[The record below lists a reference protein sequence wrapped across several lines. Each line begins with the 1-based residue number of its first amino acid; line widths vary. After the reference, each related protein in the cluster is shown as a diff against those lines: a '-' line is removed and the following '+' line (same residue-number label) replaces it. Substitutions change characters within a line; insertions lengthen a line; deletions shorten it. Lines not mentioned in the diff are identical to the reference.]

1 MAIGDQ
7 IRKYRTQAGWSQA
20 WLAEQLGVSQNTI
33 SSWETGRT
41 EPSRQDSRR
50 VAQAL
55 SVEVSALELV
65 DEAASEGPSSNP
77 KRRFSSLYTHGFVRA
92 AACAPV
98 VVPANPA
105 ANAEAILE
113 FWREADSARAALLL
127 TPELSLSGYSID
139 DLLLQAPLLDAVEA
153 AIERLCIE
161 SRDLFPILIVGAPI
175 RKNECVYN
183 CAVVIHRGEILG
195 VVPKSFLPNYRE
207 YYEKRHFGIAS
218 DSPRHD
224 VRLGGVDVPFT
235 SKIVFGDRNLR
246 DFTFHVEICE
256 DFWAPTPPSTFGAL
270 AGANILLNL
279 SASNI
284 VIGKADDRAVL
295 CDSQSRR
302 AIAAY
307 VFAAAGHGESTTDL
321 AWDGQVIAYEMG
333 EKIAEGERF
342 ARDPKIVIADID
354 VNRIAQERL
363 RNGTFRDSVALHA
376 DKLTGWALRDF
387 TLDKHPIATS
397 PLERKI
403 DRLPFVPDDLSK
415 RDRDCFEAYNIQVSG
430 LAKRIEA
437 TSTKRVVIGVS
448 GGIDS
453 THALIV
459 IARAFD
465 LLGLPRK
472 GIIGVTMPG
481 FATSDATK
489 TSAWEL
495 MAALG
500 IDAREVSIEPLAQR
514 MLEDLDHPAARGEP
528 VYDVAYENVQAGLR
542 TDYLFRLANKEG
554 GFVVGTGDLSELALG
569 WCTYGV
575 GDHMSHYN
583 VNGGAPKTLI
593 QYLIRWVADSKLFD
607 AKTSNTLIKVL
618 EGEISPELIPG
629 AAPQSTQ
636 AVVGPYELQDFNL
649 YYFTRYGMKPSKILF
664 LAQSAWGDKYDYATL
679 KKWLGVFISRFFANQ
694 YKRSAVPN
702 GPKIV
707 SGGALSPR
715 GDWRMPSDA
724 SAAIW
729 LSELEA
735 NTPETLD

>member
-1 MAIGDQ
+1 MAS
-7 IRKYRTQAGWSQA
+7 RKT
-20 WLAEQLGVSQNTI
+20 
-33 SSWETGRT
+33 
-41 EPSRQDSRR
+41 
-50 VAQAL
+50 
-55 SVEVSALELV
+55 SAK
-65 DEAASEGPSSNP
+65 SFN
-77 KRRFSSLYTHGFVRA
+77 SLYAHGFVRV

-98 VVPANPA
+98 VHPADPA
-105 ANAEAILE
+105 ANAEEILK
-113 FWREADSARAALLL
+113 FWREADAEKAAILL
-127 TPELSLSGYSID
+127 TPELSISGYAID
-139 DLLLQAPLLDAVEA
+139 DLLLQDTLLNAVEA
-153 AIERLCIE
+153 AIAKLIVASEG
-161 SRDLFPILIVGAPI
+161 LFPILIVGATI
-175 RKNECVYN
+175 RSRTSIFN
-183 CAVVIHRGEILG
+183 CAVLIHRGQILG

-207 YYEKRHFGIAS
+207 FYEKRYFSVAS
-218 DSPRHD
+218 DTEEDLIQLCGEWVGFGED
-224 VRLGGVDVPFT
+224 VVFT
-235 SKIVFGDRNLR
+235 ATDNP
-246 DFTFHVEICE
+246 DFSFHVEICE
-256 DFWAPTPPSTFGAL
+256 DFWAPNPPSTMGAL

-284 VIGKADDRAVL
+284 VIGKAEDRAVL

-342 ARDPKIVIADID
+342 SRVPKLVIADID
-354 VNRIAQERL
+354 VARIAQER
-363 RNGTFRDSVALHA
+363 RRVGTFHDAATREKERLIKWGHITFDLDAPTEELPLKR
-376 DKLTGWALRDF
+376 KL
-387 TLDKHPIATS
+387 
-397 PLERKI
+397 
-403 DRLPFVPDDLSK
+403 DRFPFVPDDLSK

-430 LAKRIEA
+430 LAKRIE
-437 TSTKRVVIGVS
+437 TTKSKRVVIGVS
-448 GGIDS
+448 GGLDS

-472 GIIGVTMPG
+472 NIIGVTMPG

-489 TSAWEL
+489 SNAWAL
-495 MAALG
+495 MNALG
-500 IDAREVSIEPLAQR
+500 IDAREVSIAPLAQR
-514 MLEDLDHPAARGEP
+514 MLEDLNHPAARGEP

-542 TDYLFRLANKEG
+542 TDYLFRLANTEG

-593 QYLIRWVADSKLFD
+593 QHLIRWVADKQIFD
-607 AKTSNTLIKVL
+607 AGVSKTLLSVL

-629 AAPQSTQ
+629 DAPQSTQ

-649 YYFTRYGMKPSKILF
+649 FWLTRYGMAPSKILY
-664 LAQSAWGDKYDYATL
+664 LAWNAWRDTYDYATL
-679 KKWLGVFISRFFANQ
+679 KRWLEVFLTRFFANQ

-724 SAAIW
+724 SAAAW
-729 LSELEA
+729 LAELKQ
-735 NTPETLD
+735 NTPDKLD

>member
-1 MAIGDQ
+1 MA
-7 IRKYRTQAGWSQA
+7 RSSAA
-20 WLAEQLGVSQNTI
+20 AFQN
-33 SSWETGRT
+33 
-41 EPSRQDSRR
+41 
-50 VAQAL
+50 
-55 SVEVSALELV
+55 
-65 DEAASEGPSSNP
+65 
-77 KRRFSSLYTHGFVRA
+77 LYTHGFVRV
-92 AACAPV
+92 AACAPIV
-98 VVPANPA
+98 APADPA
-105 ANAEAILE
+105 ANADRILK
-113 FWREADSARAALLL
+113 FWREADSEKAAVLL
-127 TPELSLSGYSID
+127 TPELSLTGYAID
-139 DLLLQAPLLDAVEA
+139 DLLLQDSLLNSVEIA
-153 AIERLCIE
+153 LAKLKAE
-161 SRDLFPILIVGAPI
+161 SEKLFPILIVGAPI
-175 RKNECVYN
+175 RLRGALYN
-183 CAVVIHRGEILG
+183 CAVLIHRGEVLG
-195 VVPKSFLPNYRE
+195 IVPKSFLPNYRE
-207 YYEKRHFGIAS
+207 FYEKRYFGVAP
-218 DSPRHD
+218 DRH
-224 VRLGGVDVPFT
+224 VHAIEFLGGGT
-235 SKIVFGDRNLR
+235 NFGANQIFYHADNP

-256 DFWAPTPPSTFGAL
+256 DFWAPTPPSSKGAL
-270 AGANILLNL
+270 AGANILFNL

-284 VIGKADDRAVL
+284 TIGKAEDRAVL

-307 VFAAAGHGESTTDL
+307 VFAAAGNGESTTDL
-321 AWDGQVIAYEMG
+321 AWDGQIIAYEMG

-342 ARDPKIVIADID
+342 SREPKLVTADID
-354 VNRIAQERL
+354 VGRIAQERI
-363 RNGTFRDSVALHA
+363 RVGTFRDAA
-376 DKLTGWALRDF
+376 ARLRDELYLWSRIRF
-387 TLDKHPIATS
+387 EQELPKG
-397 PLERKI
+397 PLPLKRKL
-403 DRLPFVPDDLSK
+403 DRLPFVPDDLAK
-415 RDRDCFEAYNIQVSG
+415 RDRDCFEAYNIQVAG

-437 TSTKRVVIGVS
+437 TNTKRVVIGIS
-448 GGIDS
+448 GGLDS

-472 GIIGVTMPG
+472 NIIGVTMPG
-481 FATSDATK
+481 FATSDETK
-489 TSAWEL
+489 KSAWAL
-495 MAALG
+495 MNALG

-607 AKTSNTLIKVL
+607 AAVSNTLINVL
-618 EGEISPELIPG
+618 NTEISPELIPG

-649 YYFTRYGMKPSKILF
+649 FWLTRYGLAPSKLLF
-664 LAQSAWGDKYDYATL
+664 LAWSAWAGKYDYATL
-679 KKWLGVFISRFFANQ
+679 KSWLELFLKRFFANQ

-715 GDWRMPSDA
+715 GDWRAPSDA
-724 SAAIW
+724 AATTW
-729 LSELEA
+729 LNELHA
-735 NTPETLD
+735 NTPDKLD

>member
-1 MAIGDQ
+1 MASRKAQNEDA
-7 IRKYRTQAGWSQA
+7 IRFK
-20 WLAEQLGVSQNTI
+20 
-33 SSWETGRT
+33 
-41 EPSRQDSRR
+41 
-50 VAQAL
+50 
-55 SVEVSALELV
+55 
-65 DEAASEGPSSNP
+65 
-77 KRRFSSLYTHGFVRA
+77 SLYAHGFVRV

-98 VVPANPA
+98 VAPANPA
-105 ANAEAILE
+105 ANADAIVN
-113 FWREADSARAALLL
+113 FWREADAERAAILL
-127 TPELSLSGYSID
+127 TPELSLSGYAID
-139 DLLLQAPLLDAVEA
+139 DLLLQEPLLDAVEA
-153 AIERLCIE
+153 AIGQLLVE
-161 SRDLFPILIVGAPI
+161 SQELFPILIVGAPI
-175 RKNECVYN
+175 RSRGAVFN
-183 CAVVIHRGEILG
+183 CAVVIHHGQILG

-207 YYEKRHFGIAS
+207 FYEKRYFSVAS
-218 DSPRHD
+218 DTEEDLIFLCGDWVGFGEDVVFTATDSP
-224 VRLGGVDVPFT
+224 
-235 SKIVFGDRNLR
+235 
-246 DFTFHVEICE
+246 DFAFHVEICE
-256 DFWAPTPPSTFGAL
+256 DFWAPTPPSTMGAL

-284 VIGKADDRAVL
+284 VIGKAEDRAVL

-307 VFAAAGHGESTTDL
+307 VFAAAGRGESTTDV

-333 EKIAEGERF
+333 EKLVEGERF
-342 ARDPKIVIADID
+342 AREPKLVIADID
-354 VNRIAQERL
+354 VARIAQER
-363 RNGTFRDSVALHA
+363 RRVGTFRDAAARVQ
-376 DKLTGWALRDF
+376 DKLIKWGHITFELGAPNGEL
-387 TLDKHPIATS
+387 
-397 PLERKI
+397 PLKRKI
-403 DRLPFVPDDLSK
+403 DRFPFVPDDPSE

-430 LAKRIEA
+430 LAKRIES
-437 TSTKRVVIGVS
+437 TNTKRVIIGVS
-448 GGIDS
+448 GGLDS

-472 GIIGVTMPG
+472 NIIGVTLPG

-489 TSAWEL
+489 ANAWAL
-495 MAALG
+495 MNALG
-500 IDAREVSIEPLAQR
+500 IDGREVSIQPLAQR
-514 MLEDLDHPAARGEP
+514 MLEDLDHPAARGEK

-593 QYLIRWVADSKLFD
+593 QFLIRWVSDTKIFD
-607 AKTSNTLIKVL
+607 TTTSETLIRVL
-618 EGEISPELIPG
+618 ETEISPELIPG

-649 YYFTRYGMKPSKILF
+649 YWLTRYGLKPSKILF
-664 LAQSAWGDKYDYATL
+664 LAWSAWREKYDYATL
-679 KKWLGVFISRFFANQ
+679 KKWLGYFITRFFANQ
-694 YKRSAVPN
+694 YKRSAAPN

-724 SAAIW
+724 SAAVW
-729 LSELEA
+729 LAELSN
-735 NTPETLD
+735 NTPEALD

>member
-1 MAIGDQ
+1 MA
-7 IRKYRTQAGWSQA
+7 RSSAA
-20 WLAEQLGVSQNTI
+20 AFQN
-33 SSWETGRT
+33 
-41 EPSRQDSRR
+41 
-50 VAQAL
+50 
-55 SVEVSALELV
+55 
-65 DEAASEGPSSNP
+65 
-77 KRRFSSLYTHGFVRA
+77 LYTHGFVRV
-92 AACAPV
+92 AACAPIV
-98 VVPANPA
+98 APADPA
-105 ANAEAILE
+105 ANADRILK
-113 FWREADSARAALLL
+113 FWREADSEKAAVLL
-127 TPELSLSGYSID
+127 TPELSLTGYAID
-139 DLLLQAPLLDAVEA
+139 DLLLQDSLLNSVEIA
-153 AIERLCIE
+153 LAKLKAE
-161 SRDLFPILIVGAPI
+161 SEKLFPILIVGAPI
-175 RKNECVYN
+175 RLRGALYN
-183 CAVVIHRGEILG
+183 CAVLIHRGEVLG
-195 VVPKSFLPNYRE
+195 IVPKSFLPNYRE
-207 YYEKRHFGIAS
+207 FYEKRYFGVAP
-218 DSPRHD
+218 DRH
-224 VRLGGVDVPFT
+224 VHAIEFLGGGT
-235 SKIVFGDRNLR
+235 NFGANQIFYHADNP

-256 DFWAPTPPSTFGAL
+256 DFWAPTPPSSKGAL
-270 AGANILLNL
+270 AGANILFNL

-284 VIGKADDRAVL
+284 TIGKAEDRAVL

-307 VFAAAGHGESTTDL
+307 VFAAAGNGESTTDL
-321 AWDGQVIAYEMG
+321 AWDGQIIAYEMG

-342 ARDPKIVIADID
+342 SREPKLVTADID
-354 VNRIAQERL
+354 VGRIAQERI
-363 RNGTFRDSVALHA
+363 RVGTFRDAA
-376 DKLTGWALRDF
+376 ARLRDELYLWSRIRF
-387 TLDKHPIATS
+387 EQELPKGAL
-397 PLERKI
+397 PLKRKL
-403 DRLPFVPDDLSK
+403 DRLPFVPDDLAK
-415 RDRDCFEAYNIQVSG
+415 RDRDCFEAYNIQVAG

-437 TSTKRVVIGVS
+437 TNTKRVVIGIS
-448 GGIDS
+448 GGLDS

-472 GIIGVTMPG
+472 NIIGVTMPG
-481 FATSDATK
+481 FATSDETK
-489 TSAWEL
+489 KSAWAL
-495 MAALG
+495 MNALG

-607 AKTSNTLIKVL
+607 AAVSNTLINVL
-618 EGEISPELIPG
+618 NTEISPELIPG

-649 YYFTRYGMKPSKILF
+649 YWLTRYGLAPSKLLF
-664 LAQSAWGDKYDYATL
+664 LAWSAWAGKYDYATL
-679 KKWLGVFISRFFANQ
+679 KSWLELFLKRFFANQ

-715 GDWRMPSDA
+715 GDWRAPSDA
-724 SAAIW
+724 AATTW
-729 LSELEA
+729 LNELHA
-735 NTPETLD
+735 NTPDKLD

>member
-1 MAIGDQ
+1 MA
-7 IRKYRTQAGWSQA
+7 RSSAA
-20 WLAEQLGVSQNTI
+20 AFQN
-33 SSWETGRT
+33 
-41 EPSRQDSRR
+41 
-50 VAQAL
+50 
-55 SVEVSALELV
+55 
-65 DEAASEGPSSNP
+65 
-77 KRRFSSLYTHGFVRA
+77 LYTHGFVRV
-92 AACAPV
+92 AACAPIV
-98 VVPANPA
+98 APADPA
-105 ANAEAILE
+105 ANADRILK
-113 FWREADSARAALLL
+113 FWREADSEKAAVLL
-127 TPELSLSGYSID
+127 TPELSLTGYAID
-139 DLLLQAPLLDAVEA
+139 DLLLQDSLLNSVEIA
-153 AIERLCIE
+153 LAKLKAE
-161 SRDLFPILIVGAPI
+161 SEKLFPILIVGAPI
-175 RKNECVYN
+175 RLRGALYN
-183 CAVVIHRGEILG
+183 CAVLIHRGEVLG
-195 VVPKSFLPNYRE
+195 IVPKSFLPNYRE
-207 YYEKRHFGIAS
+207 FYEKRYFGVAP
-218 DSPRHD
+218 DRH
-224 VRLGGVDVPFT
+224 VHAIEFLGGGT
-235 SKIVFGDRNLR
+235 NFGANQIFYHADNP

-256 DFWAPTPPSTFGAL
+256 DFWAPTPPSSKGAL
-270 AGANILLNL
+270 AGANILFNL

-284 VIGKADDRAVL
+284 TIGKAEDRAVL

-307 VFAAAGHGESTTDL
+307 VFAAAGNGESTTDL
-321 AWDGQVIAYEMG
+321 AWDGQIIAYEMG

-342 ARDPKIVIADID
+342 SREPKLVTADID
-354 VNRIAQERL
+354 VGRIAQERI
-363 RNGTFRDSVALHA
+363 RVGTFRDAA
-376 DKLTGWALRDF
+376 ARLRDELYLWSRIRF
-387 TLDKHPIATS
+387 EQELPKG
-397 PLERKI
+397 PLLLKRKL
-403 DRLPFVPDDLSK
+403 DRLPFVPDDLAK
-415 RDRDCFEAYNIQVSG
+415 RDRDCFEAYNIQVAG

-437 TSTKRVVIGVS
+437 TNTKRVVIGIS
-448 GGIDS
+448 GGLDS

-472 GIIGVTMPG
+472 NIIGVTMPG
-481 FATSDATK
+481 FATSDETK
-489 TSAWEL
+489 KSAWAL
-495 MAALG
+495 MNALG

-607 AKTSNTLIKVL
+607 AAVSNTLINVL
-618 EGEISPELIPG
+618 NTEISPELIPG

-649 YYFTRYGMKPSKILF
+649 FWLTRYGLAPSKLLF
-664 LAQSAWGDKYDYATL
+664 LAWSAWAGKYDYATL
-679 KKWLGVFISRFFANQ
+679 KSWLELFLKRFFANQ

-715 GDWRMPSDA
+715 GDWRAPSDA
-724 SAAIW
+724 AATTW
-729 LSELEA
+729 LNELHA
-735 NTPETLD
+735 NTPDKLD

>member
-1 MAIGDQ
+1 MAS
-7 IRKYRTQAGWSQA
+7 RKPQAKA
-20 WLAEQLGVSQNTI
+20 
-33 SSWETGRT
+33 
-41 EPSRQDSRR
+41 
-50 VAQAL
+50 AQ
-55 SVEVSALELV
+55 
-65 DEAASEGPSSNP
+65 
-77 KRRFSSLYTHGFVRA
+77 RFRSLYTHGFVRV

-98 VVPANPA
+98 VAPADPA
-105 ANAEAILE
+105 ANADAILQ
-113 FWREADSARAALLL
+113 FWREADAEKAAILL
-127 TPELSLSGYSID
+127 TPELSLSGYAID
-139 DLLLQAPLLDAVEA
+139 DLLLQEPLLDAVEDA
-153 AIERLCIE
+153 LARLKAE
-161 SRDLFPILIVGAPI
+161 SEKLFTVLVVGAPL
-175 RKNECVYN
+175 RSSGSVYN
-183 CAVVIHRGEILG
+183 CAVVIHRGRVLG

-207 YYEKRHFGIAS
+207 FYEKRHFGVAGDTEEDVIRLCGEDEFFSANLVFSAS
-218 DSPRHD
+218 D
-224 VRLGGVDVPFT
+224 F
-235 SKIVFGDRNLR
+235 R

-256 DFWAPTPPSTFGAL
+256 DFWSPIPPSSYAAM

-284 VIGKADDRAVL
+284 VIGKAEDRCVL

-302 AIAAY
+302 AVAAY
-307 VFAAAGHGESTTDL
+307 VFAAAGRGESTTDL
-321 AWDGQVIAYEMG
+321 AWDGQIVAYEMG

-342 ARDPKIVIADID
+342 ARDPKLVVADID
-354 VNRIAQERL
+354 VARIAQERRRL
-363 RNGTFRDSVALHA
+363 SNFRDCAAKEKKRLIKFGHMEFE
-376 DKLTGWALRDF
+376 LG
-387 TLDKHPIATS
+387 ATPAEL
-397 PLERKI
+397 PLKREI
-403 DRLPFVPDDLSK
+403 DRLPFVPDDIAR
-415 RDRDCFEAYNIQVSG
+415 RDRDCYEAYNIQVSG
-430 LAKRIEA
+430 LAKRVE
-437 TSTKRVVIGVS
+437 TTGSNRVVIGVS

-459 IARAFD
+459 AARAFD

-472 GIIGVTMPG
+472 NIVGVTMPG

-489 TSAWEL
+489 ANAWAL
-495 MAALG
+495 MNALN

-528 VYDVAYENVQAGLR
+528 LYDVAYENVQAGLR

-593 QYLIRWVADSKLFD
+593 QHLIRWVADANIFD
-607 AKTSNTLIKVL
+607 AKSSQTLIAVL
-618 EGEISPELIPG
+618 EGEISPELVPG
-629 AAPQSTQ
+629 ETPQSTQ

-649 YYFTRYGMKPSKILF
+649 FWLTRYGLKPSKILF
-664 LAQSAWGDKYDYATL
+664 LAWSAWREKYDYTAL
-679 KKWLGVFISRFFANQ
+679 RKWLELFLKRFFANQ

-724 SAAIW
+724 SATTW
-729 LSELEA
+729 LNELRE
-735 NTPETLD
+735 NTPEKLD

>member
-1 MAIGDQ
+1 MARPSAAD
-7 IRKYRTQAGWSQA
+7 RF
-20 WLAEQLGVSQNTI
+20 QN
-33 SSWETGRT
+33 
-41 EPSRQDSRR
+41 
-50 VAQAL
+50 
-55 SVEVSALELV
+55 
-65 DEAASEGPSSNP
+65 
-77 KRRFSSLYTHGFVRA
+77 LYTHGFVRV

-98 VVPANPA
+98 VAPADPA
-105 ANAEAILE
+105 SNAERILK
-113 FWREADSARAALLL
+113 FWREADAEKAAVLL
-127 TPELSLSGYSID
+127 TPELSLTGYAID
-139 DLLLQAPLLDAVEA
+139 DLLLQDSLLNSVEA
-153 AIERLCIE
+153 ALAKLKAE
-161 SRDLFPILIVGAPI
+161 SEKLFPILIVGAPI
-175 RKNECVYN
+175 RLRGALYN
-183 CAVVIHRGEILG
+183 CAVVIHRGEIIG
-195 VVPKSFLPNYRE
+195 IVPKSFLPNYRE
-207 YYEKRHFGIAS
+207 FYEKRYFGVAP
-218 DSPRHD
+218 DRHVHAIPFLD
-224 VRLGGVDVPFT
+224 GGT
-235 SKIVFGDRNLR
+235 NFGANQIFFHADNQ

-256 DFWAPTPPSTFGAL
+256 DFWAPTPPSSKGAL
-270 AGANILLNL
+270 AGANILFNL

-284 VIGKADDRAVL
+284 TIGKAEDRAVL

-307 VFAAAGHGESTTDL
+307 VFAASGNGESTTDL
-321 AWDGQVIAYEMG
+321 AWDGQIIAYEMG

-342 ARDPKIVIADID
+342 SRDPKLVTADID
-354 VNRIAQERL
+354 VGRIAQERI
-363 RNGTFRDSVALHA
+363 RVGTFRDAA
-376 DKLTGWALRDF
+376 ARLRDELYLWSRIRF
-387 TLDKHPIATS
+387 EQELPKC
-397 PLERKI
+397 PLPLKRKL
-403 DRLPFVPDDLSK
+403 DRLPFVPDDLAK
-415 RDRDCFEAYNIQVSG
+415 RDRDCFEAYNIQVAG

-437 TSTKRVVIGVS
+437 TNTKRVVIGIS
-448 GGIDS
+448 GGLDS

-472 GIIGVTMPG
+472 NIIGVTMPG
-481 FATSDATK
+481 FATSDETK
-489 TSAWEL
+489 ASAWAL
-495 MAALG
+495 MNALG

-514 MLEDLDHPAARGEP
+514 MLEDLNHPAARGEP

-607 AKTSNTLIKVL
+607 ATVSKTLIDVL
-618 EGEISPELIPG
+618 NTEISPELIPG

-649 YYFTRYGMKPSKILF
+649 YWLTRYGMAPSKILF
-664 LAQSAWGDKYDYATL
+664 LTWSAWREKYDYATL
-679 KKWLGVFISRFFANQ
+679 KSWLELFLKRFFANQ

-715 GDWRMPSDA
+715 GDWRAPSDA
-724 SAAIW
+724 AATTW
-729 LSELEA
+729 LNELHA
-735 NTPETLD
+735 NSPDKLD

>member
-1 MAIGDQ
+1 MARPSAAD
-7 IRKYRTQAGWSQA
+7 RF
-20 WLAEQLGVSQNTI
+20 QN
-33 SSWETGRT
+33 
-41 EPSRQDSRR
+41 
-50 VAQAL
+50 
-55 SVEVSALELV
+55 
-65 DEAASEGPSSNP
+65 
-77 KRRFSSLYTHGFVRA
+77 LYTHGFVRV
-92 AACAPV
+92 AACAPIV
-98 VVPANPA
+98 APADPA
-105 ANAEAILE
+105 ANADRILK
-113 FWREADSARAALLL
+113 FWREADAEKAAVLL
-127 TPELSLSGYSID
+127 TPELSLTGYAID
-139 DLLLQAPLLDAVEA
+139 DLLLQDSLLNAVEA
-153 AIERLCIE
+153 ALAKLKAE
-161 SRDLFPILIVGAPI
+161 SEKLFPILIVGAPI
-175 RKNECVYN
+175 RLRGALYN
-183 CAVVIHRGEILG
+183 CAVLIHRGEIIG
-195 VVPKSFLPNYRE
+195 IVPKSFLPNYRE
-207 YYEKRHFGIAS
+207 FYEKRYFGVAP
-218 DSPRHD
+218 DRH
-224 VRLGGVDVPFT
+224 VHAIPFLDAGT
-235 SKIVFGDRNLR
+235 NFGANQIFFHADNP

-256 DFWAPTPPSTFGAL
+256 DFWAPTPPSSKGAL
-270 AGANILLNL
+270 AGANILFNL

-284 VIGKADDRAVL
+284 TIGKAEDRAVL

-307 VFAAAGHGESTTDL
+307 VFAASGNGESTTDL
-321 AWDGQVIAYEMG
+321 AWDGQIIAYEMG

-342 ARDPKIVIADID
+342 SRDPKLVTADID
-354 VNRIAQERL
+354 VGRISQERI
-363 RNGTFRDSVALHA
+363 RVGTFRDAA
-376 DKLTGWALRDF
+376 ARLRDELYLWSRIRF
-387 TLDKHPIATS
+387 EQELPKG
-397 PLERKI
+397 PLPLKRKL
-403 DRLPFVPDDLSK
+403 DRLPFVPDDLAK
-415 RDRDCFEAYNIQVSG
+415 RDRDCFEAYNIQVAG

-437 TSTKRVVIGVS
+437 TNTKRVVIGVS
-448 GGIDS
+448 GGLDS

-472 GIIGVTMPG
+472 NIIGVTMPG
-481 FATSDATK
+481 FATSDETK
-489 TSAWEL
+489 KSAWAL
-495 MAALG
+495 MNALG

-607 AKTSNTLIKVL
+607 AAVSKTLLDVLNT
-618 EGEISPELIPG
+618 EISPELIPG

-649 YYFTRYGMKPSKILF
+649 FWLTRYGLAPSKILF
-664 LAQSAWGDKYDYATL
+664 LAWSAWREKYDYATL
-679 KKWLGVFISRFFANQ
+679 KSWLELFLKRFFANQ

-715 GDWRMPSDA
+715 GDWRAPSDA
-724 SAAIW
+724 AATTW
-729 LSELEA
+729 LNELHA
-735 NTPETLD
+735 NTPDKLD